1 MWLLEASVRQAI
13 QQAQKSGFLP
23 SAEQQA
29 QFDARFGTSSV
40 SANDNRLLTVAGDN
54 AEISIKGVIT
64 KTPSFMAMLFGGGN
78 TTYPDIV
85 SAIAAA
91 EQDDSISNITFA
103 IDSPGG
109 HFDGLFDTLAA
120 IQTAK
125 KPTKAIISNVGASAA
140 FAIASQADEVIASN
154 IAARIGSVGVV
165 ATFMVRDDEIDI
177 TSTDAPKKRP
187 DVSTAEGVAMVREEL
202 DAMHEIFVDAIAEGR
217 GITADKVNADFGQ
230 GGTVLANDA
239 LKRGMIDAVAAPSLK
254 AVKNTKTTTT
264 ANSGNQP
271 EASNMDLKQLQ
282 AQHPETF
289 AAAVQQGTTEERD
302 RVNAHLMMGK
312 SSGDMKTA
320 CTAIEDGSGMTATLQ
335 ATYMTAGMNRS
346 DVAGRQKDDLG
357 ADAGDNAT
365 LDEGGADAG
374 DKATTLDEGG
384 DNAGDVA
391 SIIEAK
397 LGVGA

>member
-125 KPTKAIISNVGASAA
+125 KPTKSIISNVGASAA

-217 GITADKVNADFGQ
+217 GTTADKVNADFGQ
-230 GGTVLANDA
+230 GGTVLANEA

-254 AVKNTKTTTT
+254 AVKNTKTTTTT

-357 ADAGDNAT
+357 ADAGDKATT
-365 LDEGGADAG
+365 LDDLGADAG
-374 DKATTLDEGG
+374 D
-384 DNAGDVA
+384 VV
-391 SIIEAK
+391 SMVEAK
-397 LGVGA
+397 LGIGA

>member
-13 QQAQKSGFLP
+13 QQAQKAGFMP

-29 QFDARFGTSSV
+29 QFDARFGTSNV
-40 SANDNRLLTVAGDN
+40 SANDNRLLTVAGNN
-54 AEISIKGVIT
+54 AEISVKGVIT
-64 KTPSFMAMLFGGGN
+64 KSPSFMAMLFGGGN
-78 TTYPDIV
+78 TTYPEII

-91 EQDDSISNITFA
+91 EQDDTVSNITFA

-125 KPTKAIISNVGASAA
+125 KPTKAVISNVGASAA
-140 FAIASQADEVIASN
+140 FAIASQADEVTASN

-165 ATFMVRDDEIDI
+165 ATFMVDDNEISI
-177 TSTDAPKKRP
+177 ASTEAPKKRP
-187 DVSTAEGVAMVREEL
+187 DISTAEGIAMVREEL

-217 GITADKVNADFGQ
+217 GTTADKVNADFGQ
-230 GGTVLANDA
+230 GGTVLANEA

-254 AVKNTKTTTT
+254 AVKNTKTTT
-264 ANSGNQP
+264 AHSGNQP
-271 EASNMDLKQLQ
+271 EANNMDLKQLQ

-302 RVNAHLMMGK
+302 RVSAHLMMGE

-320 CTAIEDGSGMTATLQ
+320 SASIKDGSGMTATLQ

-346 DVAGRQKDDLG
+346 DVAGRQEDDLS
-357 ADAGDNAT
+357 ANAGDNANAQ
-365 LDEGGADAG
+365 DES
-374 DKATTLDEGG
+374 G

-391 SIIEAK
+391 SIIESK
-397 LGVGA
+397 LGLGDE